1 MPSYSTFSEYL
12 GTLFFRDPGSSLIA
26 RLRMIT
32 ERDVQVLLALSR
44 YYVLNRPQIQRLCF
58 PDDKTGRVTRRRLQ
72 TLFSQKLV
80 NRQRVIVDYPHL
92 PPPGSIYYPAKRG
105 RELIAEYLDDERQL
119 LTPVQ
124 PPQPQHVLHWL
135 AVSDTHL
142 TIDAAISRQQPVK
155 IEGWINEWDVVNKD
169 ETDPDKRFQLY
180 TLLRHSPRLV
190 CAPDFAFLLTLGS
203 HSKVFYGEQD
213 RGTCGVQQVAA
224 RKSPGYAAMASKGL
238 HRRHFP
244 SATVDAFTVL
254 LIAPTVRRRDAL
266 RKAISEKPGK
276 ELWKFIAAPDLTPDT
291 FLHAP
296 ILYPCIGDP
305 SPLVKPGSTESVP
318 ST

>member
-1 MPSYSTFSEYL
+1 
-12 GTLFFRDPGSSLIA
+12 
-26 RLRMIT
+26 MIT

-72 TLFSQKLV
+72 TLFAKKLV
-80 NRQRVIVDYPHL
+80 NRQRVVVDYPHL

-135 AVSDTHL
+135 AVSDTHIAFD
-142 TIDAAISRQQPVK
+142 TAISRQNAVK
-155 IEGWINEWDVVNKD
+155 IEGWINEWDIVNKD
-169 ETDPDKRFQLY
+169 ESDPEKRFQLY
-180 TLLRHSPRLV
+180 TLLRQSPRLV

-213 RGTCGVQQVAA
+213 RGTCGIQQIAA
-224 RKSPGYAAMASKGL
+224 RKSPGYAAMAAEGL
-238 HRRHFP
+238 HHRHFP
-244 SATVDAFTVL
+244 SATVDSFTVL
-254 LIAPTVRRRDAL
+254 LISPSARRRDAL
-266 RKAISEKPGK
+266 RKAIAPKPGA
-276 ELWKFIAAPDLTPDT
+276 ELWKFVAVPDLTPE
-291 FLHAP
+291 A
-296 ILYPCIGDP
+296 ILNESIVYACDGDP
-305 SPLVKPGSTESVP
+305 TPLVKTGVSAKSQTE
-318 ST
+318 